1 MKYLKLFEESK
12 MSRTNELK
20 QFCSDNLA
28 YLIDNNNFKFSIK
41 ISNCVRLTSN
51 STFRTSISY
60 PYDKKIDTIIIEKF
74 RRNNFEKSEIFEF
87 NDFSDDLVPFI
98 LFLNEKYSLSTI
110 YYQNEKN
117 NVKYHSV
124 LSKSN
129 LETDISFLDN
139 SKIKMLIITINK

>member
-1 MKYLKLFEESK
+1 MRYIKLFEESK
-12 MSRTNELK
+12 MSRADELK

-60 PYDKKIDTIIIEKF
+60 PLDKKFDTIIIEKF
-74 RRNNFEKSEIFEF
+74 QRGSFVKSEIFDF
-87 NDFSDDLVPFI
+87 NDFSDDIVPFI
-98 LFLNEKYSLSTI
+98 LFLNEKYSISTI

-117 NVKYHSV
+117 NVKYHSL
-124 LSKSN
+124 LSKLN
-129 LETDISFLDN
+129 IETDINFLDN
-139 SKIKMLIITINK
+139 SKIKMLIITIKK